1 MLLMFTTWLSEYISF
16 FSVFNYI
23 TLRAV
28 LATLTSLCVGLILG
42 PFMIRY
48 LSVIKFGQSIRDDGP
63 QSHLQKTGTP
73 TMGGALIL
81 TGITCTTLLWAD
93 LSNRYV
99 WVALLVTLSL
109 GFVGFY
115 DDLKKIREDSS
126 AGISAR
132 LKFFLQSLVGFFASL
147 YLVFSIPTENN
158 SQALVL
164 FQSWLMDPLMDFPE
178 EISLTVPFFKEFY
191 LPLGLLGFVILSY
204 FVIVGTSNAV
214 NLTDGL
220 DGLAILPSVL
230 VASGLGIFAYVAGNI
245 LFSKYLFLPYIPGA
259 GELTIFCAAIVGS
272 GLAFLWFNA
281 YPAQV
286 FMGDVGA
293 LALGG
298 ALGAV
303 AVIVRQEVVLFIMGG
318 VFVIE
323 TLSVMLQVT
332 YYKYTKKRF
341 GKGKRILKMAPL
353 HHHFEETGWKENQVV
368 VRFWIITMILVL
380 IGLATLKIR

>member
-28 LATLTSLCVGLILG
+28 LATLTSLFLGLILG
-42 PFMIRY
+42 PIMIRY
-48 LSVIKFGQSIRDDGP
+48 LSAIKFGQSVRDDGP

-73 TMGGALIL
+73 TMGGSLIL
-81 TGITCTTLLWAD
+81 TGITSTTLLWAD

-115 DDLKKIREDSS
+115 DDLKKIREESS

-132 LKFFLQSLVGFFASL
+132 LKFLLQSLIGFFASL

-158 SQALVL
+158 SQALIL
-164 FQSWLMDPLMDFPE
+164 FQSWLMDPLMNFPK
-178 EISLTVPFFKEFY
+178 EISLTVPFFKDFY
-191 LPLGLLGFVILSY
+191 LPIGLFGFVILSY

-298 ALGAV
+298 ALGVV

-353 HHHFEETGWKENQVV
+353 HHHFEETGWKETQVV

>member
-16 FSVFNYI
+16 FSVFSYI

-28 LATLTSLCVGLILG
+28 LATLTSLFVGLILG
-42 PFMIRY
+42 PIMIRY
-48 LSVIKFGQSIRDDGP
+48 LSSIKFGQSVRDDGP

-81 TGITCTTLLWAD
+81 TGITSTTLLWAD

-115 DDLKKIREDSS
+115 DDLKKIREESS

-132 LKFFLQSLVGFFASL
+132 LKFCLQSLIGFLASL

-158 SQALVL
+158 SQALIL
-164 FQSWLMDPLMDFPE
+164 FQSWLMDPLMNFPE
-178 EISLTVPFFKEFY
+178 EISLTIPFLKDFY
-191 LPLGLLGFVILSY
+191 LPLGLFGFVILSY

-259 GELTIFCAAIVGS
+259 GEITIFCAAIVGS

-298 ALGAV
+298 ALGVV

-323 TLSVMLQVT
+323 TLSVMVQVT

-353 HHHFEETGWKENQVV
+353 HHHFEETGWKETQVV

>member
-1 MLLMFTTWLSEYISF
+1 M
-16 FSVFNYI
+16 
-23 TLRAV
+23 
-28 LATLTSLCVGLILG
+28 
-42 PFMIRY
+42 
-48 LSVIKFGQSIRDDGP
+48 
-63 QSHLQKTGTP
+63 
-73 TMGGALIL
+73 
-81 TGITCTTLLWAD
+81 
-93 LSNRYV
+93 
-99 WVALLVTLSL
+99 ALLVTLSL
-109 GFVGFY
+109 GLVGFY
-115 DDLKKIREDSS
+115 DDLKKIREESS

-132 LKFFLQSLVGFFASL
+132 LKFLLQSLIGFFASL

-158 SQALVL
+158 SQALIL
-164 FQSWLMDPLMDFPE
+164 FQSWLMDPLMNFPK
-178 EISLTVPFFKEFY
+178 EISLTVPFFKDFY
-191 LPLGLLGFVILSY
+191 LPIGLFGFVILSY

-259 GELTIFCAAIVGS
+259 GEMTIFCAAIVGS

-298 ALGAV
+298 ALGVV

-353 HHHFEETGWKENQVV
+353 HHHFEETGWKETQVV

>member
-28 LATLTSLCVGLILG
+28 LATLTSLFLGLILG
-42 PFMIRY
+42 PIMIRY
-48 LSVIKFGQSIRDDGP
+48 LSAIKFGQSVRDDGP

-73 TMGGALIL
+73 TMGGSLIL
-81 TGITCTTLLWAD
+81 TGITSTTLLWAD

-115 DDLKKIREDSS
+115 DDLKKIREESS

-132 LKFFLQSLVGFFASL
+132 LKFLLQSLIGFFASL

-158 SQALVL
+158 SQALIL
-164 FQSWLMDPLMDFPE
+164 FQSWLMDPLMNFPK
-178 EISLTVPFFKEFY
+178 EISLTVPFFKDFY
-191 LPLGLLGFVILSY
+191 LPLGLFGFVILSY

-298 ALGAV
+298 ALGVV

-353 HHHFEETGWKENQVV
+353 HHHFEETGWKETQVV

>member
-28 LATLTSLCVGLILG
+28 LATLTSLFIGLILG
-42 PFMIRY
+42 PIMIRY
-48 LSVIKFGQSIRDDGP
+48 LSAIKFGQSVRDDGP

-73 TMGGALIL
+73 TMGGSLVL
-81 TGITCTTLLWAD
+81 TGITSTTLLWAD

-115 DDLKKIREDSS
+115 DDLKKIREESS

-132 LKFFLQSLVGFFASL
+132 LKFLLQSLIGFFASL

-158 SQALVL
+158 SQALIL
-164 FQSWLMDPLMDFPE
+164 FQSWLMDPLMNFPK
-178 EISLTVPFFKEFY
+178 EISLTVPFFKDFY
-191 LPLGLLGFVILSY
+191 LPIGLFGFVILSY

-298 ALGAV
+298 ALGVV

-353 HHHFEETGWKENQVV
+353 HHHFEETGWKETQVV

>member
-1 MLLMFTTWLSEYISF
+1 MLLMVTTWLSEYISF

-28 LATLTSLCVGLILG
+28 LATLTSLFVGLILG
-42 PFMIRY
+42 PIMIRY
-48 LSVIKFGQSIRDDGP
+48 LSAIKFGQSVRDDGP

-81 TGITCTTLLWAD
+81 AGITSTTLLWAD

-99 WVALLVTLSL
+99 WVSLLVTLSL

-115 DDLKKIREDSS
+115 DDLKKIREESS

-132 LKFFLQSLVGFFASL
+132 VKFLLQSLIGFFASL

-158 SQALVL
+158 AQALIL
-164 FQSWLMDPLMDFPE
+164 FQSWLMDPLMNFPK
-178 EISLTVPFFKEFY
+178 EISLTVPFLKDFY
-191 LPLGLLGFVILSY
+191 LPLGLFGFVILSY

-259 GELTIFCAAIVGS
+259 GEMTIFCAAIVGS

-298 ALGAV
+298 ALGVV

-318 VFVIE
+318 VFVVE

-353 HHHFEETGWKENQVV
+353 HHHFEETGWKETQVV

>member
-1 MLLMFTTWLSEYISF
+1 
-16 FSVFNYI
+16 
-23 TLRAV
+23 
-28 LATLTSLCVGLILG
+28 
-42 PFMIRY
+42 
-48 LSVIKFGQSIRDDGP
+48 
-63 QSHLQKTGTP
+63 
-73 TMGGALIL
+73 MGGS
-81 TGITCTTLLWAD
+81 TC
-93 LSNRYV
+93 NVKFR
-99 WVALLVTLSL
+99 
-109 GFVGFY
+109 FVGFY
-115 DDLKKIREDSS
+115 DDLKKIREESS

-132 LKFFLQSLVGFFASL
+132 LKFLLQSLIGFFASL

-158 SQALVL
+158 SQALIL
-164 FQSWLMDPLMDFPE
+164 FQSWLMDPLMGFPE
-178 EISLTVPFFKEFY
+178 EISLTVPFFKDFY
-191 LPLGLLGFVILSY
+191 LPLGLFGFVILSY

-298 ALGAV
+298 ALGVV

-353 HHHFEETGWKENQVV
+353 HHHFEETGWKETQVV

>member
-1 MLLMFTTWLSEYISF
+1 MLLMITTWLSEYISF

-28 LATLTSLCVGLILG
+28 LATLTSLFVGLILG
-42 PFMIRY
+42 PIMIRY
-48 LSVIKFGQSIRDDGP
+48 LSAIKFGQSVRDDGP

-81 TGITCTTLLWAD
+81 TGITSTTLLWAD

-115 DDLKKIREDSS
+115 DDLKKIREESS

-132 LKFFLQSLVGFFASL
+132 IKFLLQSLIGFFASL

-158 SQALVL
+158 SQALIL
-164 FQSWLMDPLMDFPE
+164 FQSWLMDPLMNFPK
-178 EISLTVPFFKEFY
+178 EISLTVPFLKDFY
-191 LPLGLLGFVILSY
+191 LPIGLFGFVTLSY

-259 GELTIFCAAIVGS
+259 GEMTIFCAAIVGS

-298 ALGAV
+298 ALGVV

-332 YYKYTKKRF
+332 YYK
-341 GKGKRILKMAPL
+341 
-353 HHHFEETGWKENQVV
+353 
-368 VRFWIITMILVL
+368 
-380 IGLATLKIR
+380 

>member
-1 MLLMFTTWLSEYISF
+1 MLLIFTTWLSEYISF

-28 LATLTSLCVGLILG
+28 LATLTSLFLGLILG
-42 PFMIRY
+42 PIMIRY
-48 LSVIKFGQSIRDDGP
+48 LSAIKFGQSVRDDGP

-73 TMGGALIL
+73 TMGGSLIL
-81 TGITCTTLLWAD
+81 TGITSTTLLWAD

-109 GFVGFY
+109 GLVGFY
-115 DDLKKIREDSS
+115 DDLKKIREESS

-132 LKFFLQSLVGFFASL
+132 LKFLLQSLIGFFASL

-158 SQALVL
+158 SQALIL
-164 FQSWLMDPLMDFPE
+164 FQSWLMDPLMGFPE
-178 EISLTVPFFKEFY
+178 EISLTVPFFKDFY
-191 LPLGLLGFVILSY
+191 LPLGLFGFVILSY

-259 GELTIFCAAIVGS
+259 GELTVFCAAIVGS

-298 ALGAV
+298 ALGVV

-353 HHHFEETGWKENQVV
+353 HHHFEETGWKETQVV

>member
-1 MLLMFTTWLSEYISF
+1 MLLIFTTWLSEYISF

-28 LATLTSLCVGLILG
+28 LATLTSLFLGLILG
-42 PFMIRY
+42 PIMIRY
-48 LSVIKFGQSIRDDGP
+48 LSAIKFGQSVRDDGP

-73 TMGGALIL
+73 TMGGSLIL
-81 TGITCTTLLWAD
+81 TGITSTTLLWAD

-109 GFVGFY
+109 GLVGFY
-115 DDLKKIREDSS
+115 DDLRKIREESS

-132 LKFFLQSLVGFFASL
+132 LKFLLQSFIGFLASL

-158 SQALVL
+158 SQALIL
-164 FQSWLMDPLMDFPE
+164 LQSWLMDPLMNFPK
-178 EISLTVPFFKEFY
+178 EISLTIPFFKDFY
-191 LPLGLLGFVILSY
+191 LTVGVFGFVVLSY

-245 LFSKYLFLPYIPGA
+245 LFSKYLLLPYIPGA
-259 GELTIFCAAIVGS
+259 GELTVFCAAIVGS

-298 ALGAV
+298 ALGVV

-323 TLSVMLQVT
+323 TLSVM
-332 YYKYTKKRF
+332 
-341 GKGKRILKMAPL
+341 
-353 HHHFEETGWKENQVV
+353 
-368 VRFWIITMILVL
+368 
-380 IGLATLKIR
+380 

>member
-28 LATLTSLCVGLILG
+28 LATLTSLFIGLILG
-42 PFMIRY
+42 PIMIRY
-48 LSVIKFGQSIRDDGP
+48 LSAIKFGQSVRNDGP

-81 TGITCTTLLWAD
+81 TGITSTTLLWAD

-115 DDLKKIREDSS
+115 DDLKKIREESS

-132 LKFFLQSLVGFFASL
+132 LKFLLQSLIGFFASL

-158 SQALVL
+158 SQALIL
-164 FQSWLMDPLMDFPE
+164 FQSWLMDPLMNFPN
-178 EISLTVPFFKEFY
+178 EINLTVPFLKDFY
-191 LPLGLLGFVILSY
+191 LPLGLFGFVILSY

-259 GELTIFCAAIVGS
+259 GEMTIFCAAIVGS

-298 ALGAV
+298 ALGVV

-341 GKGKRILKMAPL
+341 GRGKRILKMAPL
-353 HHHFEETGWKENQVV
+353 HHHFEETGWKETQVV

>member
-28 LATLTSLCVGLILG
+28 LATLTSLFLGLILG
-42 PFMIRY
+42 PIMIRY
-48 LSVIKFGQSIRDDGP
+48 LSAIKFGQSVRDDGP

-73 TMGGALIL
+73 TMGGSLIL
-81 TGITCTTLLWAD
+81 TGITSTTLLWAD

-109 GFVGFY
+109 GLVGFY
-115 DDLKKIREDSS
+115 DDLKKIREESS

-132 LKFFLQSLVGFFASL
+132 LKFLLQSLIGFFASL

-158 SQALVL
+158 SQALIL
-164 FQSWLMDPLMDFPE
+164 FQSWLMDPLMNFPK
-178 EISLTVPFFKEFY
+178 EISLTVPFFKDFY
-191 LPLGLLGFVILSY
+191 LPLGLFGFVILSY

-298 ALGAV
+298 ALGVV

-353 HHHFEETGWKENQVV
+353 HHHFEETGWKETQVV

>member
-1 MLLMFTTWLSEYISF
+1 MLLMFTTWLSDYISF

-28 LATLTSLCVGLILG
+28 LATLTSLFVGLILG
-42 PFMIRY
+42 PIMIRY
-48 LSVIKFGQSIRDDGP
+48 LSAIKFGQSVRDDGP

-73 TMGGALIL
+73 TMGGSLIL
-81 TGITCTTLLWAD
+81 TGITATTLLWAD

-99 WVALLVTLSL
+99 WVALLVTLGL
-109 GFVGFY
+109 GFIGFY
-115 DDLKKIREDSS
+115 DDLKKIREESS

-132 LKFFLQSLVGFFASL
+132 LKFLLQSLIGFIASL

-158 SQALVL
+158 SQAVILL
-164 FQSWLMDPLMDFPE
+164 QSWLMDPLMNFPK
-178 EISLTVPFFKEFY
+178 EISLTVPFFKDFY
-191 LPLGLLGFVILSY
+191 LPLGAFGFVILSY

-298 ALGAV
+298 ALGVV
-303 AVIVRQEVVLFIMGG
+303 AVVVRQEIVLFIMGG

-353 HHHFEETGWKENQVV
+353 HHHFEETGWKETQVV

>member
-28 LATLTSLCVGLILG
+28 LATLTSLFIGLILG
-42 PFMIRY
+42 PIMIRY
-48 LSVIKFGQSIRDDGP
+48 LSAIKFGQSVRDDGP

-73 TMGGALIL
+73 TMGGSLVL
-81 TGITCTTLLWAD
+81 TGITSTTLLWAD

-109 GFVGFY
+109 GLVGFY
-115 DDLKKIREDSS
+115 DDLKKIREESS

-132 LKFFLQSLVGFFASL
+132 LKFLLQSLIGFFASL

-158 SQALVL
+158 FQALIL
-164 FQSWLMDPLMDFPE
+164 FQSWLMDPLMNFPK
-178 EISLTVPFFKEFY
+178 EINLTVPFFKDFY
-191 LPLGLLGFVILSY
+191 IPIGLFGFVILSY

-245 LFSKYLFLPYIPGA
+245 LFSKYLFLPYVPGA

-298 ALGAV
+298 ALGVV

-323 TLSVMLQVT
+323 TLSVMLQVA

-353 HHHFEETGWKENQVV
+353 HHHFEETGWKETQVV

>member
-28 LATLTSLCVGLILG
+28 LATLTSLFIGLILG
-42 PFMIRY
+42 PIMIRY
-48 LSVIKFGQSIRDDGP
+48 LSAIKFGQSVRDDGP

-73 TMGGALIL
+73 TMGGSLVL
-81 TGITCTTLLWAD
+81 TGITSTTLLWAD

-115 DDLKKIREDSS
+115 DDLKKIREESS

-132 LKFFLQSLVGFFASL
+132 LKFLLQSLIGFFASL

-158 SQALVL
+158 SQALIL
-164 FQSWLMDPLMDFPE
+164 FQSWLMDPLMNFPK
-178 EISLTVPFFKEFY
+178 EISLTVPFFKDFY
-191 LPLGLLGFVILSY
+191 LPIGLFGFVILSY

-245 LFSKYLFLPYIPGA
+245 LFSKYLFLPYVPGA

-298 ALGAV
+298 ALGVV

-353 HHHFEETGWKENQVV
+353 HHHFEETGWKETQVV

>member
-28 LATLTSLCVGLILG
+28 LATLTSLFIGLILG
-42 PFMIRY
+42 PIMIRY
-48 LSVIKFGQSIRDDGP
+48 LSAIKFGQSVREDGP

-73 TMGGALIL
+73 TMGGSLVL
-81 TGITCTTLLWAD
+81 TGITSTTLLWAD

-109 GFVGFY
+109 GLVGFY
-115 DDLKKIREDSS
+115 DDLKKIREESS

-132 LKFFLQSLVGFFASL
+132 LKFLLQSLIGFFASL

-158 SQALVL
+158 SQALIL
-164 FQSWLMDPLMDFPE
+164 FQSWLMDPLMSFPK
-178 EISLTVPFFKEFY
+178 EISLTVPFFKDFY
-191 LPLGLLGFVILSY
+191 LPIGLFGFVILSY

-298 ALGAV
+298 ALGVV

-353 HHHFEETGWKENQVV
+353 HHHFEETGWKETQVV

>member
-298 ALGAV
+298 ALGVV

>member
-28 LATLTSLCVGLILG
+28 LATLTSLFIGLILG
-42 PFMIRY
+42 PIMIRY
-48 LSVIKFGQSIRDDGP
+48 LSAIKFGQSVRDDGP

-73 TMGGALIL
+73 TMGGSLIL
-81 TGITCTTLLWAD
+81 TGITSTTLLWAD

-115 DDLKKIREDSS
+115 DDLKKIREESS

-132 LKFFLQSLVGFFASL
+132 LKFLLQSLIGFFASL

-158 SQALVL
+158 SQALIL
-164 FQSWLMDPLMDFPE
+164 FQSWLMDPLMNFPK
-178 EISLTVPFFKEFY
+178 EISLTVPFFKDFY
-191 LPLGLLGFVILSY
+191 LPLGLFGFVILSY

-298 ALGAV
+298 ALGVV

-353 HHHFEETGWKENQVV
+353 HHHFEETGWKETQVV

>member
-73 TMGGALIL
+73 TMGGALVL

-298 ALGAV
+298 ALGVV

-323 TLSVMLQVT
+323 TLSVILQVT

-353 HHHFEETGWKENQVV
+353 HHHFEETGWKETQVV

>member
-28 LATLTSLCVGLILG
+28 LATLTSLFVGLILG
-42 PFMIRY
+42 PIMIRY
-48 LSVIKFGQSIRDDGP
+48 LSAIKFGQSVRDDGP

-73 TMGGALIL
+73 TMGGALVL
-81 TGITCTTLLWAD
+81 TGITSTTLLWAD

-115 DDLKKIREDSS
+115 DDLKKIREESS

-132 LKFFLQSLVGFFASL
+132 LKFLLQSLIGFFASL

-158 SQALVL
+158 SQALIL
-164 FQSWLMDPLMDFPE
+164 FQSWLMDPLMNFPK
-178 EISLTVPFFKEFY
+178 EISLTVPFFKDFY
-191 LPLGLLGFVILSY
+191 LPLGLFGFVILSY

-298 ALGAV
+298 ALGVV

-323 TLSVMLQVT
+323 TSVCNAT
-332 YYKYTKKRF
+332 SY
-341 GKGKRILKMAPL
+341 IL
-353 HHHFEETGWKENQVV
+353 
-368 VRFWIITMILVL
+368 
-380 IGLATLKIR
+380 

>member
-28 LATLTSLCVGLILG
+28 LATLTSLFLGLILG
-42 PFMIRY
+42 PITIRY
-48 LSVIKFGQSIRDDGP
+48 LSAIKFGQSVRDDGP

-73 TMGGALIL
+73 TMGGSLIL
-81 TGITCTTLLWAD
+81 TGITSTTLLWAD

-109 GFVGFY
+109 GLVGFY
-115 DDLKKIREDSS
+115 DDLKKIREESS

-132 LKFFLQSLVGFFASL
+132 LKFLLQSLIGFFASL

-158 SQALVL
+158 SQALIL
-164 FQSWLMDPLMDFPE
+164 FQSWLMNPLMGFPE
-178 EISLTVPFFKEFY
+178 EINLTVPFFKDFY
-191 LPLGLLGFVILSY
+191 LPLGLFGFVILSY

-298 ALGAV
+298 ALGVV

-341 GKGKRILKMAPL
+341 GQGKRILKMAPL
-353 HHHFEETGWKENQVV
+353 HHHFEETGWKETQVV

>member
-28 LATLTSLCVGLILG
+28 LATLTSLFLGLILG
-42 PFMIRY
+42 PIMIRY
-48 LSVIKFGQSIRDDGP
+48 LSAIKFGQSVRDDGP

-73 TMGGALIL
+73 TMGGSLIL
-81 TGITCTTLLWAD
+81 TGITSTTLLWAD

-109 GFVGFY
+109 GLVGFY
-115 DDLKKIREDSS
+115 DDLKKIREESS

-132 LKFFLQSLVGFFASL
+132 LKFLLQSLIGFFASL

-158 SQALVL
+158 SQALIL
-164 FQSWLMDPLMDFPE
+164 FQSWLMDPLMGFPE
-178 EISLTVPFFKEFY
+178 EISLTVPFFKDFY
-191 LPLGLLGFVILSY
+191 LPLGLFGFVILSY

-298 ALGAV
+298 ALGVV

-353 HHHFEETGWKENQVV
+353 HHHFEETGWKETQVV

>member
-28 LATLTSLCVGLILG
+28 LATLTSLFVGLILG
-42 PFMIRY
+42 PIMIRY
-48 LSVIKFGQSIRDDGP
+48 LSAIKFGQSVRDDGP

-81 TGITCTTLLWAD
+81 TGITSTTLLWAD

-115 DDLKKIREDSS
+115 DDLKKIREESS

-132 LKFFLQSLVGFFASL
+132 LKFLLQSLIGFFASL

-158 SQALVL
+158 SQALIL
-164 FQSWLMDPLMDFPE
+164 FQSWLMDPLMNFPK
-178 EISLTVPFFKEFY
+178 EISLTVPFLKDFY
-191 LPLGLLGFVILSY
+191 LPLGLFGFVILSY

-259 GELTIFCAAIVGS
+259 GEMTIFCAAIVGS

-298 ALGAV
+298 ALGVV

-353 HHHFEETGWKENQVV
+353 HHHFEETGWKETQVV